1 MAHFPLCLCLC
12 KAPLLVS
19 GIVIA
24 HQGSLIKVSVLAVL
38 STLLVELLSK
48 DGCAPA
54 GFNRGGEP
62 HRPPLQ
68 FPLNAKEMKML
79 KTIKRA
85 KSKILSSALVLGL
98 GLGMAVND
106 VAAAEHN
113 WRFANLYGRGTAFGA
128 LYEEL
133 GANIGKL
140 SNGKIKVQVLYSG
153 EGVGTTGLLSAASSG
168 LITMAAPFQSMH
180 AGEFP
185 AGVVEIG
192 LPGGTAD
199 TDELGSLFHDKGWAP
214 ILTEAYG
221 KHGLVWLEPYIQPPV
236 YVITKKEIKSIEDFK
251 GLKLR
256 APGAYGKFLR
266 NLGAS
271 PVSLAWGEIYT
282 SLATGV
288 IDGSI
293 GSNMID
299 HRDGNHV
306 EVAKYMYKLP
316 LAGAQVLP
324 ILVNQ
329 KAWDKLSDEL
339 KEAVREATIL
349 HAKAQLEKSKQW
361 ESEAVTEMEG
371 KGMKWS
377 PEPSDADKEAW
388 SKAGET
394 LWDEYAKADNY
405 SEQLISILKKK

>member
-1 MAHFPLCLCLC
+1 MNKVFKGMKNRMLATVALAGLMLT
-12 KAPLLVS
+12 LV
-19 GIVIA
+19 A
-24 HQGSLIKVSVLAVL
+24 
-38 STLLVELLSK
+38 T
-48 DGCAPA
+48 
-54 GFNRGGEP
+54 N
-62 HRPPLQ
+62 
-68 FPLNAKEMKML
+68 
-79 KTIKRA
+79 
-85 KSKILSSALVLGL
+85 
-98 GLGMAVND
+98 

-113 WRFANLYGRGTAFGA
+113 WRFANLYSRGTAFGA

-133 GANIGKL
+133 GQNIEKL
-140 SNGKIKVQVLYSG
+140 SNGKIKVQVLFSG
-153 EGVGTTGLLSAASSG
+153 EGVGTSGLLGAAKSG

-180 AGEFP
+180 AGELP

-192 LPGGTAD
+192 LPGGTSD
-199 TDELGSLFHDKGWAP
+199 TDELSALFHDKGWAP

-221 KHGLVWLEPYIQPPV
+221 SYGLKWLEPYMQPPV
-236 YVITKKEIKSIEDFK
+236 YVLTKHPINSIEDFK
-251 GLKLR
+251 GLKIR

-271 PVSLAWGEIYT
+271 PTSLAWSEIYT

-324 ILVNQ
+324 IVVNQ

-339 KEAVREATIL
+339 KSAVTEATKL
-349 HAKAQLEKSKQW
+349 HAKAQLEKSRQW
-361 ESEAVTEMEG
+361 ESEAVADMES
-371 KGMKWS
+371 KGLKWS
-377 PEPSDADKEAW
+377 PEPSESDKQAW
-388 SKAGET
+388 AKAAET
-394 LWDEYAKADNY
+394 LRDEYAGQDKY
-405 SEQLISILKKK
+405 SKQLVDVLKM